1 VTQII
6 YTDRSRILAAQ
17 RCRRLRY
24 LEYHE
29 GEQGVGLSPARKSS
43 HLVVGGAVHV
53 GLAYL
58 LSSGQSAVDSLLEQR
73 PDLAVAEVVAELF
86 RSPEVRRIEDEAVG
100 AALTAFQSEWH
111 EGVELDP
118 EEAKSRQAGGGAG
131 PAGQPE
137 VINDL
142 LAPAPGPT
150 LVTPL
155 TTLTQQLR
163 GSLQAESPIV
173 VEFGDFA
180 LPLVPP
186 SGFTGIPHPES
197 GASIGAAVA
206 QAVAYQPFDQD
217 QWLREELAAL
227 VEGMVRCWSRRR
239 WQNLLEN
246 FSVIEVEHEG
256 QWVLS
261 QWDDPAWTRCPDLP
275 GYEWRIDEEGHRRTR
290 PVEQVELHFLSR
302 PDALLLERSTGY
314 LYLQS
319 FKTTG
324 AWDRRKELD
333 AQVDMQGLSEA
344 VDVERRFGEAW
355 LIATKEAQV
364 VPTGNESVRL
374 AHSTVHDLEK
384 LEKLVSP
391 RVARWLST
399 LPDPPTILG
408 VRYEYLLKGARRED
422 KKAQPGEPRW
432 NQESVLVR
440 AYCQEGITSEDR
452 RWAWTYDWKDEGGKG
467 RRLDYRSWRK
477 QAVWKSMAIR
487 DWVDLLDEGKVQEG
501 ALDDEGNPLDAL
513 AAQLVPVVVAY
524 RSADEMRDLLEQMES
539 QEVQVAKDVEEVRRA
554 EREGGAGAKRSAL
567 NRLFAQS
574 RNSCSYPGLCAYRT
588 TATQPGFCFG
598 GQDPFNDPSVLEHF
612 RVREANHP
620 QELVQI
626 ENS

>member
-1 VTQII
+1 VTKVL
-6 YTDRSRILAAQ
+6 YTSRSPVISYQ
-17 RCRRLRY
+17 RCKRLRWLGY
-24 LEYHE
+24 SE
-29 GEQGVGLSPARKSS
+29 GEQGMGLEPVRKSS

-53 GLAYL
+53 GLAHL
-58 LSSGQSAVDSLLEQR
+58 LSAGQQAVDSLLQQR
-73 PDLAVAEVVAELF
+73 PDLSAAEVVGDLF
-86 RSPEVRRIEDEAVG
+86 RSEVVRKVEDEAVAG
-100 AALTAFQSEWH
+100 ALAAFSNDWAG
-111 EGVELDP
+111 GVELDP
-118 EEAKSRQAGGGAG
+118 EEAKSRQQGG

-142 LAPAPGPT
+142 LAPTPT
-150 LVTPL
+150 PSQI
-155 TTLTQQLR
+155 LTQQLR

-173 VEFGDFA
+173 VDFA
-180 LPLVPP
+180 DFGQV
-186 SGFTGIPHPES
+186 T
-197 GASIGAAVA
+197 
-206 QAVAYQPFDQD
+206 QAVASADLAAPAVPAYVTFDQD
-217 QWLREELAAL
+217 AWLKEELSAL
-227 VEGMVRCWSRRR
+227 VEGLIRCWARRR
-239 WQNLLEN
+239 WQGVHESYDVL
-246 FSVIEVEHEG
+246 EVEHEG
-256 QWVLS
+256 SWKL
-261 QWDDPAWTRCPDLP
+261 A
-275 GYEWRIDEEGHRRTR
+275 EWSE
-290 PVEQVELHFLSR
+290 PVTLGFNLDGSPVVRDCELHFHSR

-344 VDVERRFGEAW
+344 VDVERRFAEAW
-355 LIATKEAQV
+355 ELIQTVRQAEHTQTVAGLMEDAEYLDAGRRVKE
-364 VPTGNESVRL
+364 
-374 AHSTVHDLEK
+374 
-384 LEKLVSP
+384 LVSD
-391 RVARWLST
+391 RVAEWLRG

-422 KKAQPGEPRW
+422 KKAGPGEPRW

-440 AYCQEGITSEDR
+440 AYSQEGITSEDR

-467 RRLDYRSWRK
+467 RRLDYRSWHK
-477 QAVWKSMAIR
+477 AAVWKSMPIR
-487 DWVDLLDEGKVQEG
+487 DWIDLLDAGRVQEG

-567 NRLFAQS
+567 NRLFAQN
-574 RNSCSYPGLCAYRT
+574 RQACSYPGLCAYRT

-598 GQDPFNDPSVLEHF
+598 GPDPFNDPGVLEHF

-620 QELVQI
+620 QEGLVQI
-626 ENS
+626 DAGN